1 MKRRYIFMRKKFDK
15 FNLVKVVGWVA
26 VALGGITTSWAA
38 DKQMQMQ
45 NEEKIKEYIDEE
57 KSKES

>member
-1 MKRRYIFMRKKFDK
+1 MNEKFNK

-26 VALGGITTSWAA
+26 VALGGIATSWAA

-45 NEEKIKEYIDEE
+45 NEEKFKEYIEE